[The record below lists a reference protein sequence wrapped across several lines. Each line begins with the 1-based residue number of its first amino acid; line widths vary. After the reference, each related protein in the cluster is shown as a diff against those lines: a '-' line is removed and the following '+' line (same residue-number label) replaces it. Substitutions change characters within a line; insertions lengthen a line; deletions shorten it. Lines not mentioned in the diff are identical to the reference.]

1 MGAAMKANIGQILLL
16 ESVNPK
22 TSMADYLADKKYSLV
37 FNGLF
42 SALAFQ
48 PAHQYNWA
56 IF

>member
-1 MGAAMKANIGQILLL
+1 MKTNIGQILLL